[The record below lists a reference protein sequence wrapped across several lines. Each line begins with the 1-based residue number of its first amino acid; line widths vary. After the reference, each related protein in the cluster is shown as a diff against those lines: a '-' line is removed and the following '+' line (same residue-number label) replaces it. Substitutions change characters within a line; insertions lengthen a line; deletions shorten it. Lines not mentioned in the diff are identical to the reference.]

1 MRKITMRVLA
11 AISAL
16 ISLFFVVFLLMTV
29 FGKIAPEEF
38 DNGVV
43 KTLCLALG
51 GVFFASTVVGMIFL
65 YSDNDVIREILLH
78 YEKGGT
84 AKSSVSVARKIA
96 KENVRSV
103 EGVTYRRCKVLA
115 GEYGVRLKVWIS
127 VKGRD
132 IKDTEELLRAILEEA
147 FLGTLGFKFYAIDF
161 HVKKIEAKY
170 KVDIEKIKERKNEEE
185 ERENEQIEYAS
196 DIKEGAEAGRETT
209 IGEDVKRES
218 AAGEKKDLTE
228 EKTAEKALETASSVT
243 QAETKGTKKQEITPE
258 NH

>member
-1 MRKITMRVLA
+1 MKKITTRILA

-29 FGKIAPEEF
+29 FGKVAPKEF
-38 DNGVV
+38 DNSVV

-51 GVFFASTVVGMIFL
+51 GVFFASTVVGMVFL
-65 YSDNDVIREILLH
+65 YSDNDAVKEILLH

-84 AKSSVSVARKIA
+84 AKSSVSVARKIT

-103 EGVTYRRCKVLA
+103 EGVTYRRSKAFA

-127 VKGRD
+127 VKDRD
-132 IKDTEELLRAILEEA
+132 IKDAEELLRAILEDA

-170 KVDIEKIKERKNEEE
+170 KVDIEKIKERKNQEAARKRQKENASELEE
-185 ERENEQIEYAS
+185 
-196 DIKEGAEAGRETT
+196 AEAGLETT
-209 IGEDVKRES
+209 IGEDVERES
-218 AAGEKKDLTE
+218 FADVKEKS
-228 EKTAEKALETASSVT
+228 AEKNGYRRDVGNVFSVK
-243 QAETKGTKKQEITPE
+243 QAETIGTKKQEITPE
-258 NH
+258 NY